1 MEWSERFLVI
11 HWLMDDLYWMLIMVV
26 RFRFEMMG
34 NNRCLFMDDV
44 KWLVVLDRW
53 VNMGD
58 LVMIRVA

>member
-34 NNRCLFMDDV
+34 NNWRLFMDDV
-44 KWLVVLDRW
+44 QWLVVLDRW
-53 VNMGD
+53 VRMGD
-58 LVMIRVA
+58 LVMVRIA